1 MKDERL
7 HIRISSELK
16 DQLKK
21 LAEKDHRTVADY
33 VKNMIK
39 IEIEKDSK

>member
-1 MKDERL
+1 MGDERL
-7 HIRISSELK
+7 HIRISPELK

-33 VKNMIK
+33 IK
-39 IEIEKDSK
+39 TLIKREIEKESR

>member
-7 HIRISSELK
+7 HIRISPELK

-21 LAEKDHRTVADY
+21 IAEKDHRPVADY
-33 VKNMIK
+33 VKNFIK
-39 IEIEKDSK
+39 REIEKESK

>member
-7 HIRISSELK
+7 HIRISRELK
-16 DQLKK
+16 VQLKK

-39 IEIEKDSK
+39 IEIEKESK

>member
-1 MKDERL
+1 MTDERL
-7 HIRISSELK
+7 HIRISPELK

-33 VKNMIK
+33 VKTMIK
-39 IEIEKDSK
+39 KEIEKGSS